1 MASRFFREGLSIL
14 PCSFPQK
21 VERRHK
27 KKKKEK
33 KEKSD
38 DSDESSSSS
47 SSSKK
52 KKEKSDASSADYVS
66 PNKEKKEKSVDSD
79 SDDASSKKEKE
90 KKAKKKDKSSGYF
103 DKEKEEKPD
112 EDAKPVDV
120 STNGEYVPPKEP
132 MGGMDSP
139 DELPPAA
146 KSSASSSQP
155 MGGMDSPDELPPSA
169 KSSKPM
175 GGMDSPD
182 ELPPSAKKSS
192 SDPYAGQPADPA
204 KPSVSTET
212 FGGIIKTPPNIN
224 MLNPVVKQ
232 VCSGTT
238 YPYDCEASIA
248 GLHGSAMP
256 AAKAAGDG
264 EDVLRL
270 AMEAVREKVIVAM
283 NAATDRMNTPGMEET
298 VKEALDDCTQSYSDI
313 KASLES
319 VDAALKS
326 GDMATARTN
335 LASVETD
342 VTTCD
347 EGFNER
353 GKPSV
358 MTDHDKELQKLA
370 SDLISI
376 GATAIPKY

>member
-1 MASRFFREGLSIL
+1 
-14 PCSFPQK
+14 
-21 VERRHK
+21 
-27 KKKKEK
+27 
-33 KEKSD
+33 
-38 DSDESSSSS
+38 
-47 SSSKK
+47 
-52 KKEKSDASSADYVS
+52 
-66 PNKEKKEKSVDSD
+66 
-79 SDDASSKKEKE
+79 
-90 KKAKKKDKSSGYF
+90 
-103 DKEKEEKPD
+103 
-112 EDAKPVDV
+112 
-120 STNGEYVPPKEP
+120 
-132 MGGMDSP
+132 
-139 DELPPAA
+139 
-146 KSSASSSQP
+146 

-169 KSSKPM
+169 KSS
-175 GGMDSPD
+175 
-182 ELPPSAKKSS
+182 SAS
-192 SDPYAGQPADPA
+192 SDPYAGQPADPT
-204 KPSVSTET
+204 KPSLSTES
-212 FGGIIKTPPNIN
+212 FGGMVKTPPNLN
-224 MLNPVVKQ
+224 MLNPVVKR

-238 YPYDCEASIA
+238 YPYDCEESIA
-248 GLHGSAMP
+248 ELHGSAMP
-256 AAKAAGDG
+256 AQPAGDG

-335 LASVETD
+335 LDSVETD

-376 GATAIPKY
+376 GATAIRPY